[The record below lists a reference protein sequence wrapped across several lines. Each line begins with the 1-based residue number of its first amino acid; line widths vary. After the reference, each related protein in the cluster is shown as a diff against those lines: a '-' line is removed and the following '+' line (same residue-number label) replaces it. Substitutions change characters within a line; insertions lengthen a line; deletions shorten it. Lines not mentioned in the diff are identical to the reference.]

1 MKKIIY
7 SILIL
12 LSVQLVIISCKEDEP
27 ELGDPPTSEEASFTG
42 TPSENPNIIDFVN
55 TSSAF
60 LKKWEFGN
68 GTKAEGDNVQ
78 GIYPFAGT
86 YEVKLTIYTSGGS
99 SVSTQE
105 VVIDQDDPT
114 LLDIPIY
121 NMLTGGNASPEGKTW
136 VVDSAT
142 AKHFGVGPNPSDP
155 VLGDVPNYY
164 GAGVNEKAGAGLYND
179 RFTFVLAGFAYN
191 YNTKGDVFIN
201 NKYADEFPGS
211 FANAGDFT
219 APFTA
224 PTGLTWSITEE
235 SGSQYLT
242 ISTGGFIGYYSGVR
256 KYKIISLTETKMVL
270 RAEDL
275 EDPGLAWYQ
284 TLIVAG
290 TGGGDPEPDPT
301 STLPLDFEGAKPPFN
316 GFGGSTYDVVANP
329 SATGVNTSAKVAQ
342 YVKGGDGNWAGIETT
357 LATVLDFSTNTTM
370 KMKVYSPVTGR
381 ALFKVE
387 EVGNPDNNREVF
399 ANITQVNQWQ
409 TLTFDFSGTTSGVFK
424 KIALF
429 MDFDNN
435 NGGTFYLDDIQQVAP
450 GCTDADEESLNA
462 TSLNLTMGT
471 TGFGQFGN
479 ITAATLTNP
488 FKTGINTSCS
498 VNSYGKTA
506 GCETWSG
513 VGLLLPTAL
522 DFTTLTK
529 KKFKMKVYAVNQ
541 VTTVTLRLER
551 LAFPDTE
558 PSQERTATITATG
571 VWQELTFDFSD
582 VSTNTFKNMLVYFE
596 RNSPCD
602 GDVYYFDDI
611 VQFE

>member
-1 MKKIIY
+1 
-7 SILIL
+7 
-12 LSVQLVIISCKEDEP
+12 
-27 ELGDPPTSEEASFTG
+27 
-42 TPSENPNIIDFVN
+42 
-55 TSSAF
+55 
-60 LKKWEFGN
+60 
-68 GTKAEGDNVQ
+68 
-78 GIYPFAGT
+78 
-86 YEVKLTIYTSGGS
+86 
-99 SVSTQE
+99 
-105 VVIDQDDPT
+105 
-114 LLDIPIY
+114 
-121 NMLTGGNASPEGKTW
+121 
-136 VVDSAT
+136 
-142 AKHFGVGPNPSDP
+142 
-155 VLGDVPNYY
+155 
-164 GAGVNEKAGAGLYND
+164 
-179 RFTFVLAGFAYN
+179 
-191 YNTKGDVFIN
+191 
-201 NKYADEFPGS
+201 
-211 FANAGDFT
+211 
-219 APFTA
+219 
-224 PTGLTWSITEE
+224 
-235 SGSQYLT
+235 
-242 ISTGGFIGYYSGVR
+242 
-256 KYKIISLTETKMVL
+256 
-270 RAEDL
+270 
-275 EDPGLAWYQ
+275 
-284 TLIVAG
+284 
-290 TGGGDPEPDPT
+290 
-301 STLPLDFEGAKPPFN
+301 
-316 GFGGSTYDVVANP
+316 
-329 SATGVNTSAKVAQ
+329 
-342 YVKGGDGNWAGIETT
+342 
-357 LATVLDFSTNTTM
+357 
-370 KMKVYSPVTGR
+370 
-381 ALFKVE
+381 
-387 EVGNPDNNREVF
+387 
-399 ANITQVNQWQ
+399 
-409 TLTFDFSGTTSGVFK
+409 
-424 KIALF
+424 

-479 ITAATLTNP
+479 ITAATVTNP

>member
-1 MKKIIY
+1 MKKLI
-7 SILIL
+7 SGIL
-12 LSVQLVIISCKEDEP
+12 LLISIQIIVFSCKEDEST
-27 ELGDPPTSEEASFTG
+27 LGDPPTSEEASFTA
-42 TPSENPNIIDFVN
+42 TPSENPNIVN
-55 TSSAF
+55 FENASSAF
-60 LKKWEFGN
+60 LKKWDFGN
-68 GTKAEGDNVQ
+68 GTKAEGNDVQ
-78 GIYPFAGT
+78 GVYPFAGT
-86 YEVKLTIYTSGGS
+86 YEVKLTIFTSGGS
-99 SVSTQE
+99 SMSTQQI
-105 VVIDQDDPT
+105 VIENDDPT

-121 NMLTGGNASPEGKTW
+121 NMLTGGNAKPEGKTW
-136 VVDSAT
+136 VIDSAT
-142 AKHFGVGPNPSDP
+142 AKHFGVGPNPSNP
-155 VLGDVPNYY
+155 ALGDVPNYY
-164 GAGVNEKAGAGLYND
+164 SAGVNEKAGAGFYND
-179 RFTFVLAGFAYN
+179 RFTFVLAGFGYK
-191 YNTKGDVFIN
+191 YDTKGDVFIN

-256 KYKIISLTETKMVL
+256 KYKIVSITENKIVL

-284 TLIVAG
+284 TLIPAG
-290 TGGGDPEPDPT
+290 SGGGDPEPEPT

-329 SATGVNTSAKVAQ
+329 SSTGVNTSAKVAK
-342 YVKGGDGNWAGIETT
+342 YVKGFDGNWAGIETT
-357 LATVLDFSTNTTM
+357 LAATLDFTTNTTM

-387 EVGNPDNNREVF
+387 QVGNPNNNKEVF
-399 ANITQVNQWQ
+399 ADITQANQWQ
-409 TLTFDFSGTTSGVFK
+409 TLTFDFTGTTSGVFG

-462 TSLNLTMGT
+462 TSLKLTMGT
-471 TGFGQFGN
+471 TAFGQFGN
-479 ITAATLTNP
+479 ISSEKVANP
-488 FKTGINTSCS
+488 FKTGINTSCF
-498 VNSYGKTA
+498 VNSYGKSN

-522 DFTTLTK
+522 DFSTLTK

-551 LAFPDTE
+551 LPFPDTE
-558 PSQERTATITATG
+558 PSQDRTATITATG
-571 VWQELTFDFSD
+571 QWQELTFDFSD

-611 VQFE
+611 IQIE